1 MAGPQNIE
9 MGHSNFLYYFAFGPD
24 INIVLLVLTSIR
36 KVKMSISRKVYHPI
50 KFLKRFQLSKMEKY
64 LFPWAYFLQTQKP
77 RRGEVAMDRFIYVNI
92 TQDIISGS

>member
-36 KVKMSISRKVYHPI
+36 KVKMSVSRKVYHPI
-50 KFLKRFQLSKMEKY
+50 KFLKRVQLSKMEKY
-64 LFPWAYFLQTQKP
+64 SLGGIFYKHKSQ
-77 RRGEVAMDRFIYVNI
+77 GE
-92 TQDIISGS
+92 GK

>member
-1 MAGPQNIE
+1 MYRTRLLYKLNGLQNIE

-36 KVKMSISRKVYHPI
+36 KVKMSVSRKVYHPI

-64 LFPWAYFLQTQKP
+64 SLGRIFYKHKSQVEGK
-77 RRGEVAMDRFIYVNI
+77 
-92 TQDIISGS
+92 